1 MSRKRGFSLLE
12 LMAALAIG
20 GLLLI
25 MTGVALNDVSKIFRN
40 TSGRDEAL
48 RDLMRARRGLE
59 PDLRQASLAQLA
71 IIPAPPSRGG
81 GADGDAIDT
90 LSAVNITTGQ
100 QASQTDGSGNPYLFQ
115 NVIYYVTTPT
125 NHDSLFSTTCAG
137 GNVGGYDYNCPHKVL
152 VRLVADQNPAYDPSD
167 SSTQDELMPALASL
181 LIQPTGFPKSA
192 NMDTVAIN
200 LLTFRVRRQNNELIV
215 DLQAVSIPDARRKV
229 ALGATSMLNS
239 PFTVAHQFSVYP
251 RN

>member
-1 MSRKRGFSLLE
+1 MSRRRGFSLIE
-12 LMAALAIG
+12 LMAAMAIG
-20 GLLLI
+20 GLILV

-48 RDLMRARRGLE
+48 RDLMKARRALE
-59 PDLRQASLAQLA
+59 PDLRQASSGQLA
-71 IIPAPPSRGG
+71 IFPAPPSRGG

-90 LSAVNITTGQ
+90 LSAVNATTGQ
-100 QASQTDGSGNPYLFQ
+100 QAAQSDGSGNPYFFQ

-125 NHDSLFSTTCAG
+125 NHDSLFSTSCVG
-137 GNVGGYDYNCPHKVL
+137 GNVGGYDYNCPHKIL
-152 VRLVADQNPAYDPSD
+152 VRLVADQNPAFDPSD
-167 SSTQDELMPALASL
+167 SSTQDGLMPSLASL
-181 LIQPTGFPKSA
+181 LVKPTGFPKSA
-192 NMDTVAIN
+192 TMNTVAIN
-200 LLTFRVRRQNNELIV
+200 LLTFRARRQNSELII
-215 DLQAVSIPDARRKV
+215 DLQAVSIPDAQRKV